1 MLAGRESHPT
11 PMFKHKPPD
20 KPSMLDKLS
29 IAEGVGFVIEAL
41 AYAGLM
47 SGAAIA
53 AALGQFVL
61 AGIAVLL
68 ALGVFL
74 RFKRLRKRR

>member
-1 MLAGRESHPT
+1 MLKR
-11 PMFKHKPPD
+11 KPPG
-20 KPSMLDKLS
+20 KPSKLDKLS
-29 IAEGVGFVIEAL
+29 IAEGVGHVIEAL
-41 AYAGLM
+41 AYAGLI
-47 SGAAIA
+47 SGSAIA

>member
-1 MLAGRESHPT
+1 MKSRNLSLML
-11 PMFKHKPPD
+11 
-20 KPSMLDKLS
+20 
-29 IAEGVGFVIEAL
+29 
-41 AYAGLM
+41 GL

-53 AALGQFVL
+53 AVLGQFVL

>member
-1 MLAGRESHPT
+1 
-11 PMFKHKPPD
+11 MFNR
-20 KPSMLDKLS
+20 KPSETPSKLDKLS
-29 IAEGVGFVIEAL
+29 IAEGVGFFIEAL

>member
-1 MLAGRESHPT
+1 MLAHRESQPT
-11 PMFKHKPPD
+11 PMFKRKAPD
-20 KPSMLDKLS
+20 KPTKLDKVS

-41 AYAGLM
+41 AYAGLI

-53 AALGQFVL
+53 AVLGQFVL

>member
-1 MLAGRESHPT
+1 MLARRESQPT
-11 PMFKHKPPD
+11 FMFQRKPPD
-20 KPSMLDKLS
+20 KPSKQDKLS
-29 IAEGVGFVIEAL
+29 IAEGVGFFIEAL
-41 AYAGLM
+41 AYVGLI
-47 SGAAIA
+47 SGAAMA
-53 AALGQFVL
+53 AALGQKVL

>member
-1 MLAGRESHPT
+1 MLARRESLPT
-11 PMFKHKPPD
+11 FMFKRKPPD
-20 KPSMLDKLS
+20 KPSKLD

-41 AYAGLM
+41 AYAGM
-47 SGAAIA
+47 ISGAAIA

>member
-1 MLAGRESHPT
+1 
-11 PMFKHKPPD
+11 MFNR
-20 KPSMLDKLS
+20 KPSETPSKQDKLS
-29 IAEGVGFVIEAL
+29 IAEGVGYVIEAL
-41 AYAGLM
+41 AYAGLI

-53 AALGQFVL
+53 ATLGQFVL